1 MATYSDSDED
11 DTFVS
16 IGTPLES
23 INEDEPK
30 KKPFSVQDLPAK
42 DKLGRQRFHGAFTG
56 GFSAGYFNTVGSK
69 EGWAPSLF
77 VSSREKRSDITQ
89 LRPEDFMDE
98 DDLGEHGIAP
108 RKLVT
113 ADSFSS
119 EERKR
124 RRVEEAT
131 AAVSDTII
139 PGAPAIMDLIIPEKI
154 SIGVTLLRKMGWK
167 EGQGIGPRLS
177 RKKLKQQKAGM
188 KVYGCDLRQPS
199 SDDEEEMDDEQF
211 LEKVTFAPRDSIA
224 MTVVAKDNLHG
235 LGYHGIDP
243 RSALPSSHINLFEA
257 PPVKGTGRKGI
268 RGQAFGVGA
277 MEEDDEDIYAVD
289 SLSNYDIT
297 MTNEEENQTFGWTAP
312 KGAMKGNIDVPV
324 GYIGKVL
331 QGFQISS
338 KPYIQK
344 KAFPPSPLPAEFKPV
359 HAFRKPSEYE
369 TGHGDEEEKATKKKD
384 LNAVARGIELGETPI
399 IGSVF
404 DLISKEDKAR
414 LDTAR
419 SGPLYTN
426 NSNRLVTESHAAGQE
441 EGDSSKKTVLQSS
454 EEPSRSNLPLF
465 QGHSLMFRPFAKDP
479 KKQERYDKY
488 QTLIRHGKR
497 DADAFEEIVS
507 GHMTE
512 WERERE
518 KEEFTKASKLYKPL
532 TAMMAYRFTR
542 GKYYEEDDK
551 VEVPAEEEKDKSDK
565 VKAAEMNMY
574 GQLTREVQEW
584 HPSKLLCKRFN
595 VPHPYPGSTIVGL
608 RTVKRDKY
616 SVFNFLNFPSQ
627 EDIQES
633 VNSPEQETLALPP
646 PATCSSDNSSIQTPK
661 DRGKVPEKPKGFKS
675 IFSHLTES
683 SRTENWSNQNDGKE
697 KSDNNQSGGQRT
709 EGWTLTSEAHG
720 VKDYSEF
727 GFRIEN
733 KSAAIGISK
742 ENIFEESEEIEKS
755 KSVEKK
761 QEGEEDVKPPMD
773 LFEAIFRNTDSEESS
788 SSSSDEAEDIQKEEE
803 VKAELAARG
812 IQMDTQTSDPSS
824 KVHSEIANIPNPDR
838 LPGDATEIE
847 SIEKRLSP
855 VIHDREMKVE
865 EEYGPPLPPTNPQSS
880 SVSAE
885 AITRVHVLDP
895 PNFKDLTSSHRKQKH
910 KHKDRHRHKVKKDK
924 KEKHKKSK
932 HKKKH
937 KKKEKKK
944 KNKHMDSDDEADD
957 ETSSENSDS
966 NDGLSGSSASTE
978 RELLERLKTLQKSR
992 IL

>member
-1 MATYSDSDED
+1 MAASSDSDED

-16 IGTPLES
+16 IGTPVES
-23 INEDEPK
+23 ISEDEPR

-69 EGWAPSLF
+69 EGWAPSIF
-77 VSSREKRSDITQ
+77 ASSREKRSDITQ
-89 LRPEDFMDE
+89 QRPEDFMDE

-108 RKLVT
+108 RKFVT

-119 EERKR
+119 EERKKR
-124 RRVEEAT
+124 RLKEAT
-131 AAVSDTII
+131 AAVSDTVI
-139 PGAPAIMDLIIPEKI
+139 PGVPTMLDLIIPEKI

-167 EGQGIGPRLS
+167 EGQGVGPRLS
-177 RKKLKQQKAGM
+177 RKKLKLQKAGM
-188 KVYGCDLRQPS
+188 KVYGCDFQQPL

-211 LEKVTFAPRDSIA
+211 LEKVTFAPRDSVA

-257 PPVKGTGRKGI
+257 PPIKGTGRKGI

-277 MEEDDEDIYAVD
+277 MEEDDDDIYAVD

-312 KGAMKGNIDVPV
+312 KGALKGNVDVPV

-344 KAFPPSPLPAEFKPV
+344 KTFPPSPLPPEFKPV
-359 HAFRKPSEYE
+359 HAFKKPSEYE
-369 TGHGDEEEKATKKKD
+369 AVDKEEKLTKKKD

-419 SGPLYTN
+419 SDPLSTN
-426 NSNRLVTESHAAGQE
+426 NSNRLVTDSRVAGQE
-441 EGDSSKKTVLQSS
+441 EQGDSSKKTVLQSND
-454 EEPSRSNLPLF
+454 EPNRSNLPLF
-465 QGHSLMFRPFAKDP
+465 HGHSLMFRPFAKDL

-497 DADAFEEIVS
+497 DADAYEETVS

-518 KEEFTKASKLYKPL
+518 KEEFIKASKLYKPL
-532 TAMMAYRFTR
+532 TPMMASRFTR
-542 GKYYEEDDK
+542 GKYLEEDDK
-551 VEVPAEEEKDKSDK
+551 VEVPAEEGDKSDK

-584 HPSKLLCKRFN
+584 HPCKLLCKRFN

-627 EDIQES
+627 EDVEGS
-633 VNSPEQETLALPP
+633 VDSPEQVTLAVPS
-646 PATCSSDNSSIQTPK
+646 PATGNSSIQTPK
-661 DRGKVPEKPKGFKS
+661 DRGKVPEKPKDFKS

-683 SRTENWSNQNDGKE
+683 SRTGNWSNQNDGKE
-697 KSDNNQSGGQRT
+697 KSDNNQSESQRS
-709 EGWTLTSEAHG
+709 EGWTPTSEVHG
-720 VKDYSEF
+720 GKDNSKS
-727 GFRIEN
+727 GLRIEVM
-733 KSAAIGISK
+733 SAAKGISK
-742 ENIFEESEEIEKS
+742 ENILEKSEEIEKF
-755 KSVEKK
+755 KNIEKN
-761 QEGEEDVKPPMD
+761 EAEEEDVKPPMD
-773 LFEAIFRNTDSEESS
+773 LFRAIFMNTDSEESS
-788 SSSSDEAEDIQKEEE
+788 SSSSDDTEDGQKENDL
-803 VKAELAARG
+803 KAETITKGL
-812 IQMDTQTSDPSS
+812 QMDTPNSDPVS
-824 KVHSEIANIPNPDR
+824 KVYSEIANILNSNR
-838 LPGDATEIE
+838 LPGDDAEIE

-855 VIHDREMKVE
+855 VIHDQEMEVE
-865 EEYGPPLPPTNPQSS
+865 EEYGPPLPPTTSQSS
-880 SVSAE
+880 SISAGSST
-885 AITRVHVLDP
+885 IVPVLDP
-895 PNFKDLTSSHRKQKH
+895 PNFIDLTSSHRKQKH
-910 KHKDRHRHKVKKDK
+910 KHKDRHREKAKKDK
-924 KEKHKKSK
+924 KH
-932 HKKKH
+932 
-937 KKKEKKK
+937 
-944 KNKHMDSDDEADD
+944 
-957 ETSSENSDS
+957 
-966 NDGLSGSSASTE
+966 
-978 RELLERLKTLQKSR
+978 
-992 IL
+992 